1 MSPRIQG
8 TQSLTWLQHGACN
21 TDTESAKESKRNRQG
36 LEDAKPGFRAKDFGL
51 YEAGIAKS
59 LTHYKQKSNM
69 DRSALLKMY
78 PDFRTE

>member
-1 MSPRIQG
+1 MKEKIKKKGRKEEKK
-8 TQSLTWLQHGACN
+8 GAR
-21 TDTESAKESKRNRQG
+21 ELGRKAREIGRGWRMQ
-36 LEDAKPGFRAKDFGL
+36 KPGFRAKDFGL

>member
-1 MSPRIQG
+1 MERATP
-8 TQSLTWLQHGACN
+8 TQRALRKAREIGRGWRMQ
-21 TDTESAKESKRNRQG
+21 
-36 LEDAKPGFRAKDFGL
+36 KPGFRAKDFGL